1 MMQRKADFDIP
12 SALRRGC
19 LTVVVLLGALSAAR
33 ADDPLHVRI
42 DRLIDETQIGP
53 VAGDCTDAE
62 FLRRVTLDLNGT
74 IPTADEARA
83 FLDDP
88 SPDKRTALVD
98 RALNRPRY
106 ARHLATVLDVMLME
120 RRRDTHV
127 KSPEWH
133 KYLHDSVVANKPFNQ
148 LAREILS
155 ADGVDDAMRPAAKF
169 YLDRLGEPHL
179 LTRDVG
185 RIFFGRDMQCAQC
198 HDHPLIDDYLQD
210 DYYGIFA
217 FLQRGTLFV
226 DKKAKKSFFAETADG
241 EAVFT
246 SVFTAVKGETGPR
259 LPGQLIIDDPAIP
272 AAEAYTVKPA
282 KDVRPVPKYSR
293 RAALAKHAT
302 DGTNRV
308 FNRNIANRLWAH
320 MMGRG
325 LVEPVDLHHPSN
337 PPVHPELLELLA
349 DEFVAMKFDMRAFL
363 RELAL
368 TKTYRRG
375 FDMPAELDTH
385 SPEIESHLSRVTT
398 DHTQRAA
405 AVAVLEKEVDTL
417 LDGVLAAQEAMFDV
431 DSENTKAIAA
441 LAAVQKQSTATAKT
455 LADSKQKLS
464 KQEQALKVLNEA
476 LAKADEVVKQFPKDA
491 EFTAAAET
499 YRKRVKTSTDEIAA
513 LKTLIEKQT
522 VAAKAAAEKTV
533 APASAAQAAADK
545 LAAATQQVE
554 QLRKPYLQKLYA
566 YRDART
572 LVKHREQQLE
582 HLKAILAYRQST
594 EKQQALVADVT
605 TARNELTHVQTAALQ
620 AESEVETALAKV
632 TTPQQRHT
640 TALKNAQLIRAQHAD
655 KQKLARQV
663 AEAATAGQAALALL
677 PEDADLKSSTGQLA
691 ELAAQLNNDLS
702 PLTEQLKLAEAK
714 VAEAAAVLKAAQQE
728 LAAAQEKQQQAKQ
741 LTLDADA
748 KLQAALQAQQT
759 QTALVDNGFQD
770 LTEQFAGRFATSALK
785 PLTPEQLS
793 WSIMQATGVVAQQS
807 SAAVAKLDKKNPPA
821 PPQRESLLEA
831 TVNEKLKG
839 NVSLFVK
846 TFGAGGGQ
854 PQNEF
859 FATVDQALFF
869 TNGKKIQSW
878 LNPAGG
884 NLTDRLKKLKDP
896 AACAEE
902 LYLAIFS
909 RRPTE
914 QEATAVVEYLQVE
927 SETDQAAALQ
937 EIAWA
942 MLTSA
947 EFRFGH

>member
-1 MMQRKADFDIP
+1 MRQKVDIYIP
-12 SALRRGC
+12 SALRSGC

-33 ADDPLHVRI
+33 ADDPLHLRI
-42 DRLIDETQIGP
+42 DRLTHETQIAL

-62 FLRRVTLDLNGT
+62 FLRRVSLDLNGT

-83 FLDDP
+83 FLDNP

-98 RALNRPRY
+98 RALDRPRY

-133 KYLHDSVVANKPFNQ
+133 KYLHDSVAANKPFNQ

-210 DYYGIFA
+210 DYFGIFA
-217 FLQRGTLFV
+217 FLQRGTLFT
-226 DKKAKKSFFAETADG
+226 DKKAKKSFLAETATG

-259 LPGQLIIDDPAIP
+259 LPGQLIIDDPDIS

-293 RAALAKHAT
+293 RAALAQHAT

-325 LVEPVDLHHPSN
+325 LVEPVDLHHPGN
-337 PPVHPELLELLA
+337 PPANPELLELLA
-349 DEFVAMKFDMRAFL
+349 DEFVAMEFDIRAFL

-375 FDMPAELDTH
+375 FDMPAELAAD
-385 SPEIESHLSRVTT
+385 SPEIDSHLSRVTA

-417 LDGVLAAQEAMFDV
+417 LDGVLAAQEAMFAV
-431 DSENTKAIAA
+431 ESENTKAIAA
-441 LAAVQKQSTATAKT
+441 LAAVQKQSATAAKT
-455 LADSKQKLS
+455 LADSNQKLS
-464 KQEQALKVLNEA
+464 QQEQALKVLNEA

-499 YRKRVKTSTDEIAA
+499 YRKRTKTSADQIAA
-513 LKTLIEKQT
+513 FKTLIEKQT

-533 APASAAQAAADK
+533 APASVAKAAAEK
-545 LAAATQQVE
+545 LATASQKVE
-554 QLRKPYLQKLYA
+554 HLRKPYLHKLYA
-566 YRDART
+566 YRAART
-572 LVKHREQQLE
+572 LAKHREQQLK
-582 HLKAILAYRQST
+582 HLNAILAYRQST
-594 EKQQALVADVT
+594 KKQQALVADVAA
-605 TARNELTHVQTAALQ
+605 ARKELTRVQTADLQ
-620 AESEVETALAKV
+620 GEAEVETALSKV
-632 TTPQQRHT
+632 TLPRQLHA
-640 TALKNAQLIRAQHAD
+640 TALQNAQLIRAQHAD

-663 AEAATAGQAALALL
+663 AEAATAGQAALAFL
-677 PEDADLKSSTGQLA
+677 PEDAGLKTGTQQLA
-691 ELAAQLNNDLS
+691 ELAAQLSNELS
-702 PLTEQLKLAEAK
+702 PLTEQLKMAEAK
-714 VAEAAAVLKAAQQE
+714 VDESAAVLNAAQLE
-728 LAAAQEKQQQAKQ
+728 LIAAKEKQQQAKQ
-741 LTLDADA
+741 LTIDADA

-759 QTALVDNGFQD
+759 QRALLDIGYRD
-770 LTEQFAGRFATSALK
+770 LTKQFAGRFATSALK

-793 WSIMQATGVVAQQS
+793 WSIMQATGVVVRQS

-854 PQNEF
+854 PQDEF

-869 TNGKKIQSW
+869 TNGVKIRNW

-902 LYLAIFS
+902 LYLAIFT
-909 RRPTE
+909 RRPTK
-914 QEATAVVEYLQVE
+914 QEATDVVEYLKVE
-927 SETDQAAALQ
+927 SETDQVAALQ